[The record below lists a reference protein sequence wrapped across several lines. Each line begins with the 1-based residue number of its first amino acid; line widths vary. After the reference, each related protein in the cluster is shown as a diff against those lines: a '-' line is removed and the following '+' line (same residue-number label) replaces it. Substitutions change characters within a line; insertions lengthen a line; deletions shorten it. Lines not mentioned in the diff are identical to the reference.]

1 MTPKEF
7 SMLPKYEFGDE
18 VRIIRNVRNDGT
30 YPGVD
35 IGTLLIR
42 RGSTGFVMNVG
53 TFLQDQ
59 LIYTVNILEQN
70 KIVGFREEEL
80 ISIDEPWVPS
90 KFESRE
96 KVRSRITLTVRGE
109 MRVSPSM
116 EGEILKVFRDEN
128 NGVLYHVIFHDQVLQ
143 VPESSLE
150 ATRVYNDD
158 EEKSDAT
165 SH

>member
-1 MTPKEF
+1 
-7 SMLPKYEFGDE
+7 MLPKYEFGDE

-30 YPGVD
+30 YPGVPT
-35 IGTLLIR
+35 GTLLIR
-42 RGSTGFVMNVG
+42 RGTTGFVTNVG

-59 LIYTVNILEQN
+59 LIYTVNFLEQN

-96 KVRSRITLTVRGE
+96 KVRSKITLTVRGE
-109 MRVSPSM
+109 VRVTSGM

-128 NGVLYHVIFHDQVLQ
+128 DGVQYHVIFHDQVLQ
-143 VPESSLE
+143 VPEASLE
-150 ATRVYNDD
+150 ATRIYD
-158 EEKSDAT
+158 EEDKSDAT
-165 SH
+165 TH

>member
-1 MTPKEF
+1 
-7 SMLPKYEFGDE
+7 MLPKFEFGDE

-30 YPGVD
+30 YPGVP

-42 RGSTGFVMNVG
+42 RGSTGFVTNVG

-59 LIYTVNILEQN
+59 LIYTVNILEQG

-80 ISIDEPWVPS
+80 IGIAEPWVPS

-96 KVRSRITLTVRGE
+96 KVRSRITLAVRGE
-109 MRVSPSM
+109 VRVAPGM

-128 NGVLYHVIFHDQVLQ
+128 DGVQYHVIFHDQVLQ
-143 VPESSLE
+143 VPEAALE
-150 ATRVYNDD
+150 ATRVYDD
-158 EEKSDAT
+158 EEKA
-165 SH
+165 HA

>member
-1 MTPKEF
+1 V
-7 SMLPKYEFGDE
+7 LPKYEFGDE
-18 VRIIRNVRNDGT
+18 VRIVRNVRNDGT
-30 YPGVD
+30 YPGVP

-59 LIYTVNILEQN
+59 LIYTVNFLEQD

-80 ISIDEPWVPS
+80 VSIDDVWIPS

-109 MRVSPSM
+109 VRVTPGM
-116 EGEILKVFRDEN
+116 EGEILKVLRDGSD
-128 NGVLYHVIFHDQVLQ
+128 GVQYQVIFHDHVLQ
-143 VPESSLE
+143 VPEAALE
-150 ATRVYNDD
+150 AMKLHDD
-158 EEKSDAT
+158 EET
-165 SH
+165 SHA

>member
-1 MTPKEF
+1 
-7 SMLPKYEFGDE
+7 MLPEFEFGDE

-30 YPGVD
+30 YPGMS
-35 IGTLLIR
+35 IGEPLVR

-59 LIYTVNILEQN
+59 LIYTVNFLALN
-70 KIVGFREEEL
+70 KIVGCREEEL
-80 ISIDEPWVPS
+80 ISIDEAWIPS

-109 MRVSPSM
+109 VRVTPGM

-128 NGVLYHVIFHDQVLQ
+128 DGVQYHVIFHDQVLQ
-143 VPESSLE
+143 VPENSLE
-150 ATRVYNDD
+150 AARVYAD
-158 EEKSDAT
+158 EEMSNA
-165 SH
+165 

>member
-1 MTPKEF
+1 
-7 SMLPKYEFGDE
+7 MLPKYEFGDE

-30 YPGVD
+30 YPGVA

-80 ISIDEPWVPS
+80 ISIDEPWIPS

-96 KVRSRITLTVRGE
+96 KVRSKMTLAVSGEVRAQAGC
-109 MRVSPSM
+109 
-116 EGEILKVFRDEN
+116 EGEVLKVLRDESG
-128 NGVLYHVIFHDQVLQ
+128 GVQYQVIFLDRVLQ
-143 VPESSLE
+143 VPESALE
-150 ATRVYNDD
+150 ATRVYDD
-158 EEKSDAT
+158 EEHKNG
-165 SH
+165 

>member
-1 MTPKEF
+1 
-7 SMLPKYEFGDE
+7 
-18 VRIIRNVRNDGT
+18 VRNDGT
-30 YPGVD
+30 YPGVA

-42 RGSTGFVMNVG
+42 RGSTGFVTNVG

-59 LIYTVNILEQN
+59 LIYSVNFIDQN

-80 ISIDEPWVPS
+80 ISIDDAWVPS

-96 KVRSRITLTVRGE
+96 KVRSKITLTVRGE
-109 MRVSPSM
+109 VRVTPGM
-116 EGEILKVFRDEN
+116 EGEILKVYRDEN
-128 NGVLYHVIFHDQVLQ
+128 SGVQYHVIFHDQVLQ
-143 VPESSLE
+143 VPEASLE
-150 ATRVYNDD
+150 ATRVYDD

>member
-1 MTPKEF
+1 
-7 SMLPKYEFGDE
+7 MLPEFEFGDE

-30 YPGVD
+30 YPGFST
-35 IGTLLIR
+35 GTLLVR

-59 LIYTVNILEQN
+59 LIYTVNFLALN
-70 KIVGFREEEL
+70 MIVGCREEEL
-80 ISIDEPWVPS
+80 ISIDEAWIPS

-109 MRVSPSM
+109 VRVTPGM

-128 NGVLYHVIFHDQVLQ
+128 DGVQYHVIFHDQVLQ
-143 VPESSLE
+143 VPENSLE
-150 ATRVYNDD
+150 AVRVYVD
-158 EEKSDAT
+158 EEMSNA
-165 SH
+165 